1 MHCNDLSLHG
11 GEGSVQMLLL
21 LTVAFWVRR
30 LQLYIKCS
38 CRVLCLGYKDDSD
51 LVKCQLFSALKLM

>member
-30 LQLYIKCS
+30 LQFTSNAHAEFYASDIKMIPTWLNVNCF
-38 CRVLCLGYKDDSD
+38 LH
-51 LVKCQLFSALKLM
+51 